1 MANNNAGSDPGNY
14 SLLIKGGTVY
24 TGGSGQPVR
33 QDIAIE
39 GDSITAIGN
48 LGTSADKVI
57 NATGYI
63 VTPGF
68 IDIHNHADIVFP
80 MVRSM
85 LKAEDVPELKGNLN
99 FIFQGVTT
107 IVTGNC
113 GLGYTSIDE
122 WFDYLGSLSF
132 GTNVY
137 HLAPH
142 GKIRLELF
150 GPQQPLKLTPDQLS
164 LLRKKIVEEIE
175 KGALG
180 VSTGLEYAPGQL
192 ADTDELC
199 DIAGAVAR
207 LGGLYATHMRDESGR
222 GILGAVKEAI
232 AIGRRTNIPVQISH
246 LKLGIPYDKAV
257 NAGNILSI
265 IEDARNSG
273 MDITADQYP
282 YNTGS
287 TFMTWMLEDKDFLLD
302 DRVKPEFRT
311 PEGKVKIAREVSKRL
326 KYLPPEDVLICL
338 CAANKEFE
346 GKTLGQVAE
355 LLKKDPAEL
364 YADLVC
370 VDAVPIVVMN
380 SQDGDALREF
390 ITHEYVFTGSDGHTL
405 MKGIGK
411 YHPRSYATF
420 TRKLRQFVL
429 DEKKLDL
436 NFVIRSMTSLPAEK
450 FKIKGRGRIA
460 EGCFADI
467 AVIDLQNIRDNA
479 TYLNP
484 DNFSEGI
491 VHLLVNGMLTIEDGK
506 YTGQTGGRP
515 LRGK

>member
-1 MANNNAGSDPGNY
+1 MANSNAGSESGNY

-24 TGGSGQPVR
+24 TGDAGQPVS

-39 GDSITAIGN
+39 GDRIIAVGN
-48 LGTSADKVI
+48 LGSSADKI
-57 NATGYI
+57 IDATGYI

-80 MVRSM
+80 LIRSM
-85 LKAEDVPELKGNLN
+85 MKAEDVPELKGNFN
-99 FIFQGVTT
+99 YIFQGVTT

-122 WFDYLGSLSF
+122 WFSYLDSLHF

-150 GPQQPLKLTPDQLS
+150 GPEQPLKLTPDQLGIFK
-164 LLRKKIVEEIE
+164 KKIEEEME

-192 ADTDELC
+192 ADMDELC
-199 DIAGAVAR
+199 EVAGVAAR
-207 LGGLYATHMRDESGR
+207 RGGLYATHTRDESGR
-222 GILGAVKEAI
+222 GILGALKEAV
-232 AIGRRTNIPVQISH
+232 AIGRCANIPVQISH

-257 NAGNILSI
+257 NAGNILTI
-265 IEDARNSG
+265 IEEARKSG

-287 TFMTWMLEDKDFLLD
+287 TYMTWMLEDKSFLLD

-311 PEGKVKIAREVSKRL
+311 PEGKVLIAREVSKRL
-326 KYLPPEDVLICL
+326 KYLAPEDVLISQCPQ
-338 CAANKEFE
+338 NKEFE
-346 GKTLGQVAE
+346 GKTLGQIAD
-355 LLKKDPAEL
+355 LLKKDPADL
-364 YADLVC
+364 YADMVC
-370 VDAVPIVVMN
+370 VDAMPIVVMN
-380 SQDGDALREF
+380 SQDGAALREF

-405 MKGIGK
+405 MKGAGK

-420 TRKLRQFVL
+420 TRKLKQFVL

-436 NFVIRSMTSLPAEK
+436 NFTIRSMTSLPADK
-450 FKIKGRGRIA
+450 FKIKRRGRIA
-460 EGCFADI
+460 EGYFADI
-467 AVIDLQNIRDNA
+467 AVIDLQNIKDNA
-479 TYLNP
+479 TYLTP
-484 DNFSEGI
+484 DNLSEGI
-491 VHLLVNGMLTIEDGK
+491 VHLLVNGIHTIEDGK
-506 YTGQTGGRP
+506 YTGSTGGRP
-515 LRGK
+515 LRR

>member
-1 MANNNAGSDPGNY
+1 MAYSNTGSGSGNF
-14 SLLIKGGTVY
+14 SLLIKGGIVY
-24 TGGSGQPVR
+24 TGASGQPVR

-39 GDSITAIGN
+39 GDRITAIGN
-48 LGTSADKVI
+48 LGGTADKVI
-57 NATGYI
+57 DATGYI

-68 IDIHNHADIVFP
+68 IDVHNHADMVFP
-80 MVRSM
+80 LIRSM
-85 LKAEDVPELKGNLN
+85 MKAEDVPELKGNFN
-99 FIFQGVTT
+99 FLFQGVTT

-122 WFDYLGSLSF
+122 WFNYLGSLNF
-132 GTNVY
+132 GNNVY

-150 GPQQPLKLTPDQLS
+150 GPEQPLKLTPDQL
-164 LLRKKIVEEIE
+164 LLLKKKIEEEME

-199 DIAGAVAR
+199 DIAGVVALR
-207 LGGLYATHMRDESGR
+207 GGLYATHMRDESGR
-222 GILGAVKEAI
+222 GILGAVKEAV
-232 AIGRRTNIPVQISH
+232 AIGRRANIPVQISH
-246 LKLGIPYDKAV
+246 LKLGIPYDKTV
-257 NAGNILSI
+257 NAGNILAI
-265 IEDARNSG
+265 IEDARKSG

-311 PEGKVKIAREVSKRL
+311 PEGKVMIAREVSKRL
-326 KYLPPEDVLICL
+326 KYLAPEDVLICL
-338 CAANKEFE
+338 CTQNKEFE
-346 GKTLGQVAE
+346 GKTLGQVAD

-380 SQDGDALREF
+380 SQDGAALREF
-390 ITHEYVFTGSDGHTL
+390 ITHEYVFTGSDGHTQ

-450 FKIKGRGRIA
+450 FKMKGRGKIA
-460 EGCFADI
+460 EGYFADI
-467 AVIDLQNIRDNA
+467 AVIDLQNIKDNA
-479 TYLNP
+479 TYATP
-484 DNFSEGI
+484 DNLSEGV
-491 VHLLVNGMLTIEDGK
+491 VHLLVNGIHTIEDDK
-506 YTGQTGGRP
+506 YTGQTGGRA
-515 LRGK
+515 LRR